1 MKSFWN
7 PVFRQRTNDCVEPKR
22 NSQRRRKLLS
32 NYQELSDVKLFTS
45 LSEEVIQSFLMIN
58 SSLSEENSKSFWKKP
73 SLSKENYNCLSE
85 VFLKKIM
92 SFWKKNQVFLK
103 KIKSLSGKNYKS
115 FWRKLQQTVF
125 LKTKIHVFLKKT
137 PVFL

>member
-58 SSLSEENSKSFWKKP
+58 SSLSEENFKSFWRKFK
-73 SLSKENYNCLSE
+73 
-85 VFLKKIM
+85 VFLEKIKSFWRKLQQ
-92 SFWKKNQVFLK
+92 SFWKNLQVFLK
-103 KIKSLSGKNYKS
+103 KIKSFWKKIKS
-115 FWRKLQQTVF
+115 FWRKLKVF
-125 LKTKIHVFLKKT
+125 LENITSLSEENYNNQSFWK
-137 PVFL
+137 